1 MGVSVP
7 KFQTSQA
14 TSFSPRRRRLVVEWE
29 EGRSFV
35 FGGAGRGKKEEFLI
49 RRGK

>member
-1 MGVSVP
+1 MMGVSVP

-14 TSFSPRRRRLVVEWE
+14 TSLVYVGWDVEWE

-35 FGGAGRGKKEEFLI
+35 FGGAGREKKKNF
-49 RRGK
+49 